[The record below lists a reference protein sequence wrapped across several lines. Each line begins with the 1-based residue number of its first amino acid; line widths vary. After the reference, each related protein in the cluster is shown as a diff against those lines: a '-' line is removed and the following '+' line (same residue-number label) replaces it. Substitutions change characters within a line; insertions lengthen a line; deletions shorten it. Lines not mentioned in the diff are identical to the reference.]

1 MKGLWG
7 CYYGSRGYTRHTKHT
22 TTPSPSDPPCTYTPS
37 LNPLNPQQETGDYE
51 CQVCG
56 WQYQEAKGF
65 GPFRPGTEFAA
76 LPQDFKCPNCKAG
89 KAAFKPITLT
99 IAGFSDNRQYGF
111 GGALR

>member
-1 MKGLWG
+1 
-7 CYYGSRGYTRHTKHT
+7 
-22 TTPSPSDPPCTYTPS
+22 
-37 LNPLNPQQETGDYE
+37 
-51 CQVCG
+51 VCG

-111 GGALR
+111 GGALC